1 MGLTQAT
8 GWVACYRDSP
18 ERKVVLW
25 SDGPVVRGYVV
36 DDAGHLIAAD
46 RFGNFA
52 GYAEDEHHRQVL
64 PAPPGW
70 WVVYDNGEWREP
82 VIAWLVDPT
91 GYAVEAITPP
101 DRSGIVCPDAPSKTN
116 ALEFR
121 YDPAWVQPKPW
132 PP

>member
-64 PAPPGW
+64 
-70 WVVYDNGEWREP
+70 YDNGEWREP